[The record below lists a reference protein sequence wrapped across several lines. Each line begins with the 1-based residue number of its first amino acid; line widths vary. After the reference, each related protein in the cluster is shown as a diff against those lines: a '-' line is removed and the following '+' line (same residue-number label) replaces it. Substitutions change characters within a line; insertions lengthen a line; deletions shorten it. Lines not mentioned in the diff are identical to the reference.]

1 MNTKPILFNSD
12 MVRALL
18 DGSKTQTRRVAKP
31 QPKKNEDGTFY
42 HPHTIANEKIMASAL
57 SGMNPYGQPGDLLW
71 VRETFKAFN
80 KDRVHFKADYAGTT
94 RKENTKHGLSW
105 KPSIH
110 MPRWASRLTL
120 KITDV
125 RVERVQDI
133 TDEDA
138 KSEGAKFYGHIDIDK
153 FHKEGFRDPP
163 RWSLVT
169 PNTTAQC
176 LSTPK
181 WAFANLWNS
190 INEKRGL
197 GWDANPW
204 VWVVEFEVIK
214 QNVDEY
220 ITGE

>member
-1 MNTKPILFNSD
+1 

-18 DGSKTQTRRVAKP
+18 DGCKTMTRRLVKP
-31 QPKKNEDGTFY
+31 QPPHWEWNLHKNDRLNIKWPGGGW
-42 HPHTIANEKIMASAL
+42 ARC
-57 SGMNPYGQPGDLLW
+57 PYGQPGDLLW